1 MARVASVA
9 DSINQ
14 RHPVT
19 SSQLCVEEKTYHQFA
34 HATPR
39 VSSQLEDFLETVV
52 QLTNGGT
59 VSVRPFSVIGY

>member
-19 SSQLCVEEKTYHQFA
+19 SSQLCVEEKTYPQFV

-39 VSSQLEDFLETVV
+39 VSSELVEFLETVV
-52 QLTNGGT
+52 QPTNGGT
-59 VSVRPFSVIGY
+59 VSVRPFSAIGY